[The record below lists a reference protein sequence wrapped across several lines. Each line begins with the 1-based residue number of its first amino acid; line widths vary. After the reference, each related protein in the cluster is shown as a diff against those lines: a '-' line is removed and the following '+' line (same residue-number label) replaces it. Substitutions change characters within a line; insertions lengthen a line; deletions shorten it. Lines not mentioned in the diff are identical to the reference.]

1 MGRESGVC
9 SRHMVLSSFRSKL
22 IATAIFVVLAA
33 AAAYFLPIV
42 PLLGAVSQ
50 WVGNLGFL
58 GILFMAVLMTVGSL
72 CLLPASPF
80 VVGSGVVFGFW
91 GGCLSST
98 IGIVLGA
105 TTGFFLSRWFLR
117 QDIADRLRR
126 NPTYRAIDLAIAD
139 EGWKIVA
146 LLRLSPMPFGLANY
160 FYGLTGVSF
169 WPYLLTSILGSLPST
184 ALFCYLGSAG
194 KASLSEM
201 ANGRF
206 GHSPGEYALLILGVS
221 AVILT
226 LTLLPRFTQRAI
238 KKYGLDSAK
247 IEQQAS
253 SIEHSGPA

>member
-22 IATAIFVVLAA
+22 IATAIFVILAA
-33 AAAYFLPIV
+33 AAAYFLPVI
-42 PLLGAVSQ
+42 PILGAVCQ

-58 GILFMAVLMTVGSL
+58 GILLLAALMTVGSL

-91 GGCLSST
+91 GGCLSAT

-105 TTGFFLSRWFLR
+105 TIGFLLSRWFLR

-139 EGWKIVA
+139 EGWKVVA

-160 FYGLTGVSF
+160 FYGLTGVAF

-194 KASLSEM
+194 KASLTEM

-206 GHSPGEYALLILGVS
+206 GHTPGEYALLILGIG
-221 AVILT
+221 AVLLT
-226 LTLLPRFTQRAI
+226 LILLPRFTQRAG
-238 KKYGLDSAK
+238 KKYGLGSAK
-247 IEQQAS
+247 VGQQAS
-253 SIEHSGPA
+253 SIEHQA

>member
-22 IATAIFVVLAA
+22 IATAIFVILAA
-33 AAAYFLPIV
+33 AAAYFLPVI
-42 PLLGAVSQ
+42 PILGAVCQ

-58 GILFMAVLMTVGSL
+58 GILLLAALMTVGSL

-80 VVGSGVVFGFW
+80 VVGSAVVFGFW
-91 GGCLSST
+91 GGCLSAT

-105 TTGFFLSRWFLR
+105 TIGFFLSRWFLR

-139 EGWKIVA
+139 EGWKVVA

-160 FYGLTGVSF
+160 FYGLTGVAF

-194 KASLSEM
+194 KASLTEM

-206 GHSPGEYALLILGVS
+206 GHTPGEYALLILGIG
-221 AVILT
+221 AVLLT
-226 LTLLPRFTQRAI
+226 LILLPRFTQRAI
-238 KKYGLDSAK
+238 KKYGLNSAK
-247 IEQQAS
+247 VEQQAS
-253 SIEHSGPA
+253 SIEHRA

>member
-22 IATAIFVVLAA
+22 IATAIFVILAA
-33 AAAYFLPIV
+33 AAAYFLPVI
-42 PLLGAVSQ
+42 PILGAICQ

-58 GILFMAVLMTVGSL
+58 GILLLAVLMTVGSL

-91 GGCLSST
+91 GGCLSAT

-105 TTGFFLSRWFLR
+105 TIGFLLSRWFLR

-139 EGWKIVA
+139 EGWKVVA

-160 FYGLTGVSF
+160 FYGLTGVAF

-194 KASLSEM
+194 KASLTEM

-206 GHSPGEYALLILGVS
+206 GRTPGEYALLILGIG
-221 AVILT
+221 AVLLT
-226 LTLLPRFTQRAI
+226 LILLPRFTQRAI

-247 IEQQAS
+247 VEQQAS
-253 SIEHSGPA
+253 SIEHQA